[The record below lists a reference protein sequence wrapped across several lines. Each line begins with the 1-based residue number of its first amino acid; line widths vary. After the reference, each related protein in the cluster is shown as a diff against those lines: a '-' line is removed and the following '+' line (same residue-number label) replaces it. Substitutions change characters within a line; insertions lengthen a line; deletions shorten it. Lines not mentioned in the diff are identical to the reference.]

1 MAVVSGKRRGRGE
14 DSIYW
19 DEARRCYVGAVSLG
33 YSASGTRIRKRVM
46 ARTKTE
52 VREKLKEL
60 HQQAENGVRPRR
72 HYTVNDALDDW
83 LENGLDG
90 LAPATVTVYRDTI
103 AKALREELGT
113 VKLTK
118 LSAAGAVQKALANLA
133 VRSLDADGAD
143 GAQRAGAGDPA
154 RRAG

>member
-1 MAVVSGKRRGRGE
+1 MTAVTGKRRGRGE

-19 DEARRCYVGAVSLG
+19 DDAKSCYVGAVSLG
-33 YSASGTRIRKRVM
+33 YSPSGTRIRKRVM

-83 LENGLDG
+83 LETGLDG
-90 LAPATVTVYRDTI
+90 LAPATVTVYRKHD
-103 AKALREELGT
+103 RQ
-113 VKLTK
+113 
-118 LSAAGAVQKALANLA
+118 GAP
-133 VRSLDADGAD
+133 R
-143 GAQRAGAGDPA
+143 GAGHD
-154 RRAG
+154 RADEADRGSCPEGPG